1 MVLQLKKFLVPPH
14 PLTNFEIKDY
24 YENDP
29 RFNGAYSGDNLPKI
43 IKNLIILFIIIL
55 HIINLDDYADVGT
68 HCVALYV
75 KNNEV
80 FYFDSFSVEHVP
92 EEIRQFNIVWI
103 LLYWIH

>member
-43 IKNLIILFIIIL
+43 I
-55 HIINLDDYADVGT
+55 INLDDYADVGA